1 MWEGPFVIHCSI
13 QSGLRLAA
21 KNPRGACIAVS
32 GLNSSAPFRCY
43 NRPAMDYL
51 WSPWR
56 YAYITSDEP
65 PAGSCIFCDKPKETG
80 EAADS
85 RNFIVHRGR
94 HCFVILNAFPYTSG
108 HVMVVPYQ
116 HADELQELSET
127 AATEM
132 MALTQ
137 RMEAVLRR
145 LYKPEGI
152 NVGMNIGK
160 AAGAGIAGH
169 IHMHILPRW
178 YADANFVSVIGETR
192 VLPEAL
198 DVTYKR
204 VKEALG

>member
-1 MWEGPFVIHCSI
+1 
-13 QSGLRLAA
+13 
-21 KNPRGACIAVS
+21 
-32 GLNSSAPFRCY
+32 
-43 NRPAMDYL
+43 MDYL

-56 YAYITSDEP
+56 YAYITGDEP
-65 PAGSCIFCDKPKETG
+65 APGSCIFCDKPREPASQD
-80 EAADS
+80 AA
-85 RNFIVHRGR
+85 NLIVHRGQ

-108 HVMVVPYQ
+108 HVMVVPYE
-116 HADELQELSET
+116 HTDELQKLSPP

-137 RMEAVLRR
+137 RLEGALRR

-169 IHMHILPRW
+169 IHMHVLPRW
-178 YADANFVSVIGETR
+178 TADANFISVIGETR

-198 DVTYKR
+198 DVTFKR
-204 VKEALG
+204 ITQALG